1 MARSRQP
8 ATLTD
13 VDTLRSAQEQ
23 LGSKVQHDMREIRER
38 IDQTPDR
45 YRQQWEA
52 LALDLDG
59 ARAEIAN
66 LATNIT
72 KLRQENVA
80 NTSAVR
86 QDLTEMRTALTEMRT
101 AQEGFGPLFEKF
113 DERLANGLTR
123 IASQISDSEGVITD
137 GILAVRA
144 ELAAFRGDV
153 QAQAKQASEELEAN
167 AGAILDKLF
176 PLPDQI
182 SVVRAEVRA
191 ELRDLA
197 AWPRPSRTSPRSR
210 RSIAGSMGSRWSW
223 PNIGH
228 GRGGDAGGSGFTVP
242 HHPSRRRRLTP
253 NATTTPPEESCR

>member
-13 VDTLRSAQEQ
+13 VDTLRTAQEQ

-86 QDLTEMRTALTEMRT
+86 QDLTEMRTTLTEMRT

-137 GILAVRA
+137 GILAIRA

-153 QAQAKQASEELEAN
+153 QAQAKQASEEAEAN
-167 AGAILDKLF
+167 AAAILDKLTV
-176 PLPDQI
+176 LPDQI
-182 SVVRAEVRA
+182 AIIRAEVRA
-191 ELRDLA
+191 ELRDLGNLA
-197 AWPRPSRTSPRSR
+197 ATLAHKSTVEEVNR
-210 RSIAGSMGSRWSW
+210 RLDGVALVLAEHWAW
-223 PNIGH
+223 
-228 GRGGDAGGSGFTVP
+228 A
-242 HHPSRRRRLTP
+242 RRRRWWQWFHR
-253 NATTTPPEESCR
+253 AAPPEPSPEAGAERDDNTP

>member
-13 VDTLRSAQEQ
+13 VDTLRTAQEQ

-66 LATNIT
+66 LATNTT

-80 NTSAVR
+80 NTGQLRAE
-86 QDLTEMRTALTEMRT
+86 LAEMRTALTEMRT
-101 AQEGFGPLFEKF
+101 VQEVFGPLFAKF

-123 IASQISDSEGVITD
+123 VASQITDSETALGD
-137 GILAVRA
+137 SYLQGRSQLAS
-144 ELAAFRGDV
+144 LRGDIAAHAKEAADET
-153 QAQAKQASEELEAN
+153 QANATAIIDKLEA
-167 AGAILDKLF
+167 
-176 PLPDQI
+176 LPEQI
-182 SVVRAEVRA
+182 SIIRAEVRG
-191 ELRDLA
+191 ELRDLGGLVA
-197 AWPRPSRTSPRSR
+197 TLAQKSTVEEVRRHLDLVVDDLGMLRDWLRRPRWW
-210 RSIAGSMGSRWSW
+210 RWRYW
-223 PNIGH
+223 FP
-228 GRGGDAGGSGFTVP
+228 DK
-242 HHPSRRRRLTP
+242 
-253 NATTTPPEESCR
+253 PPEEPAEEVRDDSAP